1 MSFLDRLRAWWS
13 ADKLERAESET
24 RMTQGERDV
33 AEEDFEGR
41 KEDVVT
47 RNDFVAGGTADYEHD
62 SEPPRPGRGE

>member
-1 MSFLDRLRAWWS
+1 
-13 ADKLERAESET
+13 
-24 RMTQGERDV
+24 MTQGERDV